1 MPLQGKPDLPSPH
14 MSRIDNIFRDLRAS
28 GRKALMPFL
37 CGGYPAP
44 GVVTAALLELERA
57 GASVV
62 EIGIPFSDPIADGP
76 VIAAA
81 MHEAIS
87 AGCTPAAVAAEVR
100 QARAAGCKVGIVAMV
115 SVSIVWRIGPEAYFR
130 QLADAGFDGLILPD
144 LTAEESGPWR
154 QAAAAVGLTTTL
166 LVAPTTSPQRAAE
179 IARACTGF
187 VYILTRTGITGTT
200 GPNGQPLAAAAVAER
215 VAALRQVTN
224 LPLACGFGIST
235 PEQVRQVVHGG
246 GADAAIVGSA
256 LVKRMGESAKSG
268 LDPAAAAG
276 AFCRELRP

>member
-1 MPLQGKPDLPSPH
+1 
-14 MSRIDNIFRDLRAS
+14 MSRIDSIFRDLRAG

-37 CGGYPAP
+37 CGGYPAA
-44 GVVTAALLELERA
+44 GSVTASLLELERA

-81 MHEAIS
+81 MHEAIG
-87 AGCTPAAVAAEVR
+87 AGCTPASVAAEVR

-130 QLADAGFDGLILPD
+130 QLAEAGFDGLILPD
-144 LTAEESGPWR
+144 LTAEESAPWR
-154 QAAAAVGLTTTL
+154 QAAAAAGLTTSL
-166 LVAPTTSPQRAAE
+166 LIAPTTSAERAAE

-187 VYILTRTGITGTT
+187 VYVMTRTGITGAS
-200 GPNGQPLAAAAVAER
+200 QPMGSVGDAGAAVGAR
-215 VAALRQVTN
+215 VRQLRQFTD
-224 LPLACGFGIST
+224 LPIACGFGIGS
-235 PEQVRQVVHGG
+235 PDQVRQVVIGG

-256 LVKRMGESAKSG
+256 LVKRMGEASKAGK
-268 LDPAAAAG
+268 DAAVEAG
-276 AFCRELRP
+276 AFCRELAAGLS

>member
-1 MPLQGKPDLPSPH
+1 

-44 GVVTAALLELERA
+44 GAVTSSLLELERA

-87 AGCTPAAVAAEVR
+87 AGCTPASVAAEVR

-115 SVSIVWRIGPEAYFR
+115 SVSIVWRIGPEAFFR

-144 LTAEESGPWR
+144 LTAEESLPWR

-166 LVAPTTSPQRAAE
+166 LVAPTTSGQRAAE

-187 VYILTRTGITGTT
+187 VYVLTRTGITGTT
-200 GPNGQPLAAAAVAER
+200 GSAGGELAAAAVAER
-215 VAALRQVTN
+215 VRQLRQVTD

-235 PEQVRQVVHGG
+235 PEQVRQVVQDG

-256 LVKRMGESAKSG
+256 LVRRMGEAAKSG
-268 LDPAAAAG
+268 KDPAAAAG
-276 AFCRELRP
+276 DFCRELLAH

>member
-1 MPLQGKPDLPSPH
+1 

-37 CGGYPAP
+37 CGGYPAA
-44 GVVTAALLELERA
+44 GSVTASLLELERA

-87 AGCTPAAVAAEVR
+87 AGCTPASVAAEVR
-100 QARAAGCKVGIVAMV
+100 QARSAGCKLGIVAMV

-130 QLADAGFDGLILPD
+130 QLAEAGFDGLILPD
-144 LTAEESGPWR
+144 LTAEESAPWR
-154 QAAAAVGLTTTL
+154 QAAAAVGLTTSL
-166 LVAPTTSPQRAAE
+166 LIAPTTSAERAAE

-187 VYILTRTGITGTT
+187 VYVMTRTGITGASQPT
-200 GPNGQPLAAAAVAER
+200 GQSGVVGAASVGDR
-215 VAALRQVTN
+215 VRQLRQFTN
-224 LPLACGFGIST
+224 LPLACGFGISS
-235 PEQVRQVVHGG
+235 PEQVRQVVIDG

-256 LVKRMGESAKSG
+256 LVKRMGEASKAGK
-268 LDPAAAAG
+268 DPAAAAG
-276 AFCRELRP
+276 KFCRELSAGLS

>member
-1 MPLQGKPDLPSPH
+1 

-37 CGGYPAP
+37 CGGYPSLGA
-44 GVVTAALLELERA
+44 VTASLLELERA

-87 AGCTPAAVAAEVR
+87 AGCTPASVAAEVKA
-100 QARAAGCKVGIVAMV
+100 ARAAGCKVGIVAMV

-130 QLADAGFDGLILPD
+130 QLADAGFDGIILPD
-144 LTAEESGPWR
+144 LTAEESTPWR

-166 LVAPTTSPQRAAE
+166 LVAPTTSAQRASE

-187 VYILTRTGITGTT
+187 VYVLTRTGITGAASPD
-200 GPNGQPLAAAAVAER
+200 GGQLAAAAVADR
-215 VAALRQVTN
+215 VRQLRQVTD

-235 PEQVRQVVHGG
+235 PEQVQQVVVDG

-256 LVKRMGESAKSG
+256 LVKRMAEAAKAG
-268 LDPAAAAG
+268 KDPAAAAG
-276 AFCRELRP
+276 AFCRELLP